1 MRPLSAKWNKH
12 RSQYERSSECL
23 HVWHRSVVLRGVR
36 DRFQAD
42 CRQCSRWDEQARLLQ
57 HGRFACARVPTARLC
72 NSVRGCRRTAIVSA
86 AAGSRPPTVSTY
98 GRGPHQ
104 FRTRNDLAKT
114 QRTRSNSNENAAK
127 STKLIIIPSLITV
140 WLQVRVLP
148 GPPRFVLPA
157 TRGAATR
164 GLKGEAW
171 CPAQLERSE
180 SVDGLELAEAISTKR
195 ATRGAA
201 TQPQGRRGSR
211 SQLKYRKQPHAK

>member
-148 GPPRFVLPA
+148 GPPRFAL
-157 TRGAATR
+157 
-164 GLKGEAW
+164 
-171 CPAQLERSE
+171 
-180 SVDGLELAEAISTKR
+180 R
-195 ATRGAA
+195 ATRGVRRSLSAA
-201 TQPQGRRGSR
+201 KAKTDWSLRRLFPRKGLRVAQPRTRKGRRGSR